1 MQILRVSDDCILQS
15 LRLFLSKNLVREVLS
30 LGGKFSLMRS
40 IWVHWNPLSIDCNL
54 IDF

>member
-1 MQILRVSDDCILQS
+1 MQILRASDDCILQS
-15 LRLFLSKNLVREVLS
+15 LFLSKNLVREVLS